1 MDTVEIKV
9 PCQRNVCRDAK
20 NGRYYAAGRSG
31 DVFRRNQCRD
41 YSMSGRTKKKET

>member
-1 MDTVEIKV
+1 MDTVAIKV
-9 PCQRNVCRDAK
+9 LCQRNVCRDAK

-41 YSMSGRTKKKET
+41 CSMSGR